1 MSRTQLGH
9 RVMSMPDL
17 GPRLARKQS
26 RQQTSSEARAWFRN
40 LVGQMIEALSASV
53 SLSIIQGLKYLS
65 YGVSVT
71 ADVEQT
77 PHAL

>member
-1 MSRTQLGH
+1 MA
-9 RVMSMPDL
+9 RVPCDEHVPDL
-17 GPRLARKQS
+17 GLSLARKK
-26 RQQTSSEARAWFRN
+26 RQQTSSEARAWVRN

-53 SLSIIQGLKYLS
+53 SPSIIQGLKYLS

-71 ADVEQT
+71 ADTEQT